1 LRFFIPIILLLVS
14 QIAEAQNSEGDF
26 YVNILKARLNS
37 NGFLFDSL
45 GSFGLRTNNG
55 LPLAMGSGIWMSAND
70 SQENLRVSAHN
81 VLGNNHDFWAGPLEL
96 NSGNAANPSLWNKV
110 YAISKEEVASHQL
123 NFKKSNYQ
131 MSDKIKYWPGSGVY
145 PYAKVLAPF
154 VDLNE
159 NNQVYEPDLGD
170 YPYFKGDAILY
181 SIYNDNYANHTYTNA
196 LPLGVEVHTSVF
208 AFKMQNILDSCIIV
222 RHVLFNRS
230 GRNYQN
236 FRFSNVTNFKI
247 GSVYNEFLGTDVRNN
262 TFFAINDTSEAT
274 FSKQLLSIGCMS
286 LNKRLSS
293 TMYFNNDNDVI
304 NGRPGAPNHFQYLMS
319 GKWKNNKKL
328 KYGSNGVDGSSN
340 ANFVY
345 PYDTDDSQSNL
356 MWNEESV
363 GNISGQRIGLMNFD
377 SMFFKS
383 ASVIYFDLVY
393 FFVDEKYNN
402 IKQISNF
409 CLRLRSELTSQ
420 KILNINNK
428 LGASTRSFHVYP
440 NPLKTGEKISVTKSI
455 DLPTNM
461 TIFDINGKELYNLLL
476 EKSIESINLPIDL
489 KSGVYIMMFSTLNN
503 IEYKK
508 IIIND

>member
-1 LRFFIPIILLLVS
+1 MLLVS
-14 QIAEAQNSEGDF
+14 QISEAQNSEGDF
-26 YVNILKARLNS
+26 HVNILKARLNS

-45 GSFGLRTNNG
+45 GSFGLRTNSG
-55 LPLAMGSGIWMSAND
+55 MPLAMGSGIWMSAND
-70 SQENLRVSAHN
+70 SQGNLRVSAHN

-96 NSGNAANPSLWNKV
+96 NSGNAANPSFWNKV
-110 YAISKEEVASHQL
+110 YAISKEEVTSHQL

-196 LPLGVEVHTSVF
+196 LPLGIEVHTSVF

-230 GRNYQN
+230 GRDYQN

-262 TFFAINDTSEAT
+262 TLFAINDTSEAT
-274 FSKQLLSIGCMS
+274 FSHQLVSLGCMS
-286 LNKRLSS
+286 LNKPLSS

-304 NGRPGAPNHFQYLMS
+304 NGRPVAPNHFQYLMS
-319 GKWKNNKKL
+319 GKWKNNKIL
-328 KYGSNGVDGSSN
+328 NYGSNGVDGSSN
-340 ANFVY
+340 AKFVY
-345 PYDTDDSQSNL
+345 PYDTDDSQFNL

-363 GNISGQRIGLMNFD
+363 GNLSGQRIGMMNFD
-377 SMFFKS
+377 SALFRS
-383 ASVIYFDLVY
+383 SSVVYYDFVY
-393 FFVDEKYNN
+393 FNVNEIYNN
-402 IKQISNF
+402 IKQIDNF
-409 CLRLRSELTSQ
+409 CLRIKKALSSYN
-420 KILNINNK
+420 ILNIPNK
-428 LGASTRSFHVYP
+428 IGSLSHSFALYP
-440 NPLKTGEKISVTKSI
+440 NPLKSGEKISILKPS

-461 TIFDINGKELYNLLL
+461 TIFDMSGKEVFRFVL
-476 EKSIESINLPIDL
+476 EKSKESINLPNDL
-489 KSGVYIMMFSTLNN
+489 KSGVYFVKFSTLNN
-503 IEYKK
+503 IEIKK
-508 IIIND
+508 IIINE